1 MIQNR
6 ITLRLLIKKCKG
18 TENQGVSQISPSLIC
33 CLEAV
38 LPTAYVG
45 KVNVFGSKADEPC
58 YHPLENPAI
67 TAINKSTRK
76 I

>member
-6 ITLRLLIKKCKG
+6 ITPRLLVKKCKG

-33 CLEAV
+33 WLKAV
-38 LPTAYVG
+38 LSTFRIG
-45 KVNVFGSKADEPC
+45 KVSVIGSKADEPC

-67 TAINKSTRK
+67 TAINKSTKK